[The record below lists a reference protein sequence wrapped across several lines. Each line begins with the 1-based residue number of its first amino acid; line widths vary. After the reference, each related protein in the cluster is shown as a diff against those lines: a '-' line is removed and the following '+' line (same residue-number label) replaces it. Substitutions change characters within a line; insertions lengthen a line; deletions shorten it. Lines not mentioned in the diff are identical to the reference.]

1 MGLPRF
7 WRGVDANGRPRICFL
22 ERGYFFSSILSRFLK
37 ILVALH
43 LSGGSFPRPLSAQE
57 EKKYVEQ
64 MLAGDLE
71 ARNMLVEHNLRL
83 VAHIAKKYYTQSD
96 EQDDLISI
104 GTIGL
109 IKGVSSY
116 RPEKGTRLATYAAKC
131 VENEILMYF
140 RSRKKAQGE
149 VSLNDSLDSD
159 SDGESLYLMDVV
171 GVEDTMYLDIQDRDD
186 CLRVRKL
193 VHECLTEREEEVIT
207 SRYGLGGKMPRT
219 QREVAKKLGISR
231 SYVSRIEK
239 RALQKLEE
247 AMGKRE

>member
-1 MGLPRF
+1 MNP
-7 WRGVDANGRPRICFL
+7 NGSFMSWK
-22 ERGYFFSSILSRFLK
+22 E
-37 ILVALH
+37 ALH
-43 LSGGSFPRPLSAQE
+43 RDFPCGHRMEKKRRRFYAVDCTLSA
-57 EKKYVEQ
+57 YARYAA
-64 MLAGDLE
+64 LAPPVG
-71 ARNMLVEHNLRL
+71 RL

-140 RSRKKAQGE
+140 RSRKKLQGE

-159 SDGESLYLMDVV
+159 ADGESLYLMDVV

-207 SRYGLGGKMPRT
+207 SRYGLGGRMPRT

-247 AMGKRE
+247 ALGERE

>member
-1 MGLPRF
+1 MFYKIYPSDDYSCRTAYYQTG
-7 WRGVDANGRPRICFL
+7 FL
-22 ERGYFFSSILSRFLK
+22 HYLLHQYLGK
-37 ILVALH
+37 IWGGEKLLV
-43 LSGGSFPRPLSAQE
+43 PLNH
-57 EKKYVEQ
+57 
-64 MLAGDLE
+64 ML
-71 ARNMLVEHNLRL
+71 
-83 VAHIAKKYYTQSD
+83 KKYYTQSD

-231 SYVSRIEK
+231 SYVSR
-239 RALQKLEE
+239 RN
-247 AMGKRE
+247 

>member
-1 MGLPRF
+1 MCYKIYPNDDYSCRTAYYQIGFLYYLLNQYLGKI
-7 WRGVDANGRPRICFL
+7 WGREQL
-22 ERGYFFSSILSRFLK
+22 
-37 ILVALH
+37 LV
-43 LSGGSFPRPLSAQE
+43 PLNH
-57 EKKYVEQ
+57 
-64 MLAGDLE
+64 ML
-71 ARNMLVEHNLRL
+71 
-83 VAHIAKKYYTQSD
+83 KKYYTQSD

-159 SDGESLYLMDVV
+159 ADGESLYLMDVV

-247 AMGKRE
+247 AMGERE

>member
-1 MGLPRF
+1 MLDNVCL
-7 WRGVDANGRPRICFL
+7 GVGYSHQSGVCLSERPIYLLLYQLAKYYRK
-22 ERGYFFSSILSRFLK
+22 GYFAYRLW
-37 ILVALH
+37 H
-43 LSGGSFPRPLSAQE
+43 LL
-57 EKKYVEQ
+57 
-64 MLAGDLE
+64 
-71 ARNMLVEHNLRL
+71 
-83 VAHIAKKYYTQSD
+83 KKYYTQSD

-140 RSRKKAQGE
+140 RSRKKLQGE

-159 SDGESLYLMDVV
+159 ADGESLYLMDVV

-193 VHECLTEREEEVIT
+193 VHECLTEREEEVII
-207 SRYGLGGKMPRT
+207 SRYGLGGRMPRT

-247 AMGKRE
+247 ALGERE

>member
-1 MGLPRF
+1 MRKLLLWLLTFLR
-7 WRGVDANGRPRICFL
+7 RRRRPD
-22 ERGYFFSSILSRFLK
+22 K
-37 ILVALH
+37 IMYI
-43 LSGGSFPRPLSAQE
+43 GGSDVLPAPLKPEQE
-57 EKKYVEQ
+57 RQAVAALEQ
-64 MLAGDLE
+64 GDE
-71 ARNMLVEHNLRL
+71 AAKQTLIEHNLRL

-140 RSRKKAQGE
+140 RSRKKLQGE

-159 SDGESLYLMDVV
+159 ADGESLYLMDVV

-193 VHECLTEREEEVIT
+193 VHECLTEREEEVII
-207 SRYGLGGKMPRT
+207 SRYGLGGRMPRT

-247 AMGKRE
+247 ALGERE